1 MKKLLSIFAVVA
13 AIFAVSCGVD
23 AATPSETV
31 VKFYELVAT
40 GEYEAAV
47 EHLSFHATSPEEV
60 EQGKAMI
67 VSLLSEKAAPMLEK
81 KGGFKSI
88 EAISETISEDGKSAK
103 VEVKITYGNGTE
115 EKQAGDL
122 ILDEAGYWKLK
133 LNK

>member
-13 AIFAVSCGVD
+13 VLFAVSCGAG
-23 AATPSETV
+23 AATPTETA
-31 VKFYELVAT
+31 VKFYELVAN

-67 VSLLSEKAAPMLEK
+67 VSLLSEKSAPMLEK
-81 KGGFKSI
+81 KGGLKSI
-88 EAISETISEDGKSAK
+88 EPISETISEDGKSAK
-103 VEVKITYGNGTE
+103 VELKIIYGNGTE
-115 EKQAGDL
+115 EKQTGDM
-122 ILDEAGYWKLK
+122 ILTESGDWKLK